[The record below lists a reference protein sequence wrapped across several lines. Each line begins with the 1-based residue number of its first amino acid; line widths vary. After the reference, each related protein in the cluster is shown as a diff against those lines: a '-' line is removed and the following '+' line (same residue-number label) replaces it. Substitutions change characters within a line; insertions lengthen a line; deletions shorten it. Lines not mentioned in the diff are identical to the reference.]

1 VAKKKKKLFRFW
13 FAAFLIFLFSGFFI
27 LRFIEKVERLNS
39 PERVQP
45 ASPEKLK
52 RVAPLLPERS
62 KKDKIAILIDDLG
75 PNLKEFRQIRNLHP
89 NLSFAVLPFQP
100 FSIRIAGE
108 IKSAGNHDLL
118 LHLPMEAESH
128 LENPGK
134 GAIYHAMKP
143 EEIIRQTRLDLQ
155 AIPSIQGVNN
165 HMGSKITSDP
175 LEMKIIL
182 GEIKLK
188 KLYFIDSRTTASSV
202 AHTLAEEM
210 GIRSAERQVFLDDTD
225 RFEDII
231 KELDR
236 LVLLAHQNGVAI
248 AIGHPRPNTIRAI
261 KTFLPHID
269 QEAIEL
275 VPVSTLVR

>member
-1 VAKKKKKLFRFW
+1 M
-13 FAAFLIFLFSGFFI
+13 
-27 LRFIEKVERLNS
+27 
-39 PERVQP
+39 
-45 ASPEKLK
+45 
-52 RVAPLLPERS
+52 
-62 KKDKIAILIDDLG
+62 IDDLG
-75 PNLKEFRQIRNLHP
+75 PNLKDFHQLRYLHP

-108 IKSAGNHDLL
+108 IKSTGNHDLL
-118 LHLPMEAESH
+118 LHLPMEAESR

-143 EEIIRQTRLDLQ
+143 EEMLRQTRLDLQ
-155 AIPSIQGVNN
+155 AIPAIQGVNN

-175 LEMKIIL
+175 SEMKIIL
-182 GEIKLK
+182 GEIKSR
-188 KLYFIDSRTTASSV
+188 KLYFVDSRTTASSV
-202 AHTLAEEM
+202 AHILAEEM

-225 RFEDII
+225 RFGDIM

-261 KTFLPHID
+261 KTFLPRID

-275 VPVSTLVR
+275 VPISTLVR

>member
-1 VAKKKKKLFRFW
+1 MAKKKKKIFRFW
-13 FAAFLIFLFSGFFI
+13 FLTFLVLFFSGFFI
-27 LRFIEKVERLNS
+27 LRFIEKVDRLNS
-39 PERVQP
+39 PESAKPV
-45 ASPEKLK
+45 SPEKL
-52 RVAPLLPERS
+52 RRGAPPSPERS

>member
-1 VAKKKKKLFRFW
+1 VAKKKKRIFPFW
-13 FAAFLIFLFSGFFI
+13 FVTFLVLFFFGFFV

-39 PERVQP
+39 PESINP

-52 RVAPLLPERS
+52 RVAPLSPKRA

-75 PNLKEFRQIRNLHP
+75 PNLNEFHQLRNLHP

-108 IKSAGNHDLL
+108 IRSAGNHDLL
-118 LHLPMEAESH
+118 LHLPMEADSR

-143 EEIIRQTRLDLQ
+143 EEIVRQTRLDLQ
-155 AIPSIQGVNN
+155 AIPDIQGVNN
-165 HMGSKITSDP
+165 HMGSKITSDS

-182 GEIKLK
+182 GEIKSK

-202 AHTLAEEM
+202 AHSLAEEM
-210 GIRSAERQVFLDDTD
+210 GIMSAERQVFLDDTD
-225 RFEDII
+225 RFEDIV

-236 LVLLAHQNGVAI
+236 LVLLAHQNGAAI
-248 AIGHPRPNTIRAI
+248 AIGHPRQSTIRAI
-261 KTFLPHID
+261 QTFLPHID
-269 QEAIEL
+269 QEGIEL
-275 VPVSTLVR
+275 VPISTLVR